1 MRVVSGHQDGSN
13 PALEQGSY
21 PDDSLRWQSF
31 VSSVRSIPVLAD
43 SVYRLSNLLM
53 ISPVDLA
60 AVSKVMRTDVGLA
73 AQILKIVNSGIAETP
88 IHDLDTAIVHLGVE
102 PIRAFILTV
111 PVLPSDGPTP
121 VLRLWKHSRECAQV
135 CAWLAETLEQQPSA
149 AYIAGLLHDLGR
161 IPLIAWALATQPC
174 SPVQGAELVFTSPEQ
189 EDSQF
194 GINHQVIGG
203 WMAVT
208 WDLPDFLVEAA
219 EQHHSPNPSPNS
231 GLVNLVRAADRFSYF
246 CSGVAQKREV
256 LEALAP
262 VAIRENEEQLLLRM
276 NNAFPEW
283 QVSLRQLPNYS
294 RKDVP

>member
-1 MRVVSGHQDGSN
+1 MRAVSGHQDGSN

-53 ISPVDLA
+53 IAPVDLA
-60 AVSKVMRTDVGLA
+60 AVSEVMRTDVGLA
-73 AQILKIVNSGIAETP
+73 AQILKLVNSGIAEMP

-121 VLRLWKHSRECAQV
+121 VLRLWEHSRECAQI
-135 CAWLAETLEQQPSA
+135 CAWLAETLEQQPSR

-161 IPLIAWALATQPC
+161 IPLIAWALATQPL
-174 SPVQGAELVFTSPEQ
+174 SSVQGAELVFTSPEQ
-189 EDSQF
+189 ENSQF

-208 WDLPDFLVEAA
+208 WDFPDFLVDGA
-219 EQHHSPNPSPNS
+219 EQHHSVNASTNS
-231 GLVNLVRAADRFSYF
+231 DLVNLVRAADKFSYF
-246 CSGVAQKREV
+246 WSGVAQQREV
-256 LEALAP
+256 LAALAP
-262 VAIRENEEQLLLRM
+262 IAIHDNEEQLLVRM
-276 NNAFPEW
+276 NERFRSGKPRCA
-283 QVSLRQLPNYS
+283 SYPNYS
-294 RKDVP
+294 RKDAP

>member
-1 MRVVSGHQDGSN
+1 MRVVSGHQDDRN

-60 AVSKVMRTDVGLA
+60 TVSKVMLADVGLA
-73 AQILKIVNSGIAETP
+73 AQVLKIANSGIAETP
-88 IHDLDTAIVHLGVE
+88 IHDLEAAIVHLGVE

-111 PVLPSDGPTP
+111 PVLPSDSPTP
-121 VLRLWKHSRECAQV
+121 VLRLWEHCRECAQA
-135 CAWLAETLEQQPSA
+135 CASLATALGQAPSR

-161 IPLIAWALATQPC
+161 IPLVAWALATYPF
-174 SPVQGAELVFTSPEQ
+174 SSAHGAELVFTSPGQ
-189 EDSQF
+189 EDSRF

-208 WDLPDFLVEAA
+208 WDLPDFLVEGA
-219 EQHHSPNPSPNS
+219 EQHHALSATPNS
-231 GLVNLVRAADRFSYF
+231 GLVNLVRAADKFSYF
-246 CSGVAQKREV
+246 CSGLARKREV

-262 VAIRENEEQLLLRM
+262 VAIRETEEQLLSCM
-276 NNAFPEW
+276 NEGFQEW
-283 QVSLRQLPNYS
+283 QVSLHQLPNYS